1 MIKIN
6 KDPIRSIREPPSG
19 ALLVQATSDYPRMCL
34 ELRSALQEGRPLTIM
49 VQSPLVCDW
58 VDNVKKCY
66 PEIIIIECDPLQELR
81 EHFRT
86 TSLPPDL
93 PPQAVN
99 ELRVLELPRPSEPV
113 GDVKSHI
120 LSQLVGECYGFR
132 IPDPGW
138 QHLVDLA
145 SWYLTEASCSGH
157 HRLIEKWMIERREQW
172 IGKGE
177 TYLQKA
183 YRWLLDDSHLR
194 ARLLLC
200 RQILL
205 SYGDSQQED
214 WIRAIL
220 DCDHFV
226 PEYIPIRQLPLI
238 SREKSLVA
246 ELSKRA
252 KTYWR
257 HQITHDTRIEDVLSK
272 MSGELLGELE
282 AVVGE
287 LKRKPGKCNRPLV
300 LQLAHQFSSIEG
312 AARLLVQIEALI
324 PPVPKAQRPELTWGW
339 DEWSLW
345 ATQQYLPYRKWM
357 QDINQQDV
365 EIDDHAIL
373 YGDWLYKSYPV
384 LKNESPTPL
393 VFNAAARIRELVDQG
408 YVVLW
413 LVIDNLPWMHGFL
426 LVQEMNK
433 LGLMPLANPVP
444 KVSMLPSVTELS
456 KRAILG
462 GRLPRDLD
470 PDTDYN
476 QLLWAKWEGTSFR
489 YACNERSLD
498 ELISKDAK
506 IYVHQYDGLDHAS
519 HRHETYRE
527 SDQRNRIRSLC
538 KSTADAVQ
546 ALRARFEQVMVVID
560 SDHGS
565 TILPQRTRRL
575 RKPEAALDDPAKHRR
590 CVVLRKDVQLSEA
603 DWYTLRPEQFGLSS
617 TFAVARGYGYVE
629 RKPQFYTHGGLTPEE
644 TVVPH
649 IELQLGH
656 APEWKPLEV
665 IYEGQ
670 STRPGRTQ
678 EATFSIR
685 NLNQTRLSDVRLLIQ
700 RVETQPIEVDAEEQG
715 QIENVLINVPTTVR
729 EQEFIIRAYIT
740 YLAYGR
746 HSSQEVSIRIPI
758 RLIAIDTGI
767 DEIFEE

>member
-1 MIKIN
+1 MIEIK
-6 KDPIRSIREPPSG
+6 KDPTRSIRQPPSG
-19 ALLVQATSDYPRMCL
+19 AVLVQATSDYPRMCL
-34 ELRSALQEGRPLTIM
+34 ELRSALHEGRPLTIM
-49 VQSPLVCDW
+49 VQSPHVCDW
-58 VDNVKKCY
+58 VDNLKGCY
-66 PEIIIIECDPLQELR
+66 PEIVIIECDPLQELR
-81 EHFRT
+81 DYYGT

-93 PPQAVN
+93 TRQAVN
-99 ELRVLELPRPSEPV
+99 ELRLLELPKPSEPV
-113 GDVKSHI
+113 SDAKSWI
-120 LSQLVGECYGFR
+120 LSQLPGECYGVE
-132 IPDPGW
+132 IPDPRW
-138 QHLVDLA
+138 EHFADLA
-145 SWYLTEASCSGH
+145 SWYLTEPSCRGH
-157 HRLIEKWMIERREQW
+157 HALIEKWMIERREHW
-172 IGKGE
+172 IGNSE

-183 YRWLLDDSHLR
+183 YRWLLADPHLR

-205 SYGDSQQED
+205 PYADSQQQD
-214 WIRAIL
+214 WIRKAL
-220 DCDHFV
+220 DYEHFV

-238 SREKSLVA
+238 SREKSLIA

-252 KTYWR
+252 KAYLR
-257 HQITHDTRIEDVLSK
+257 HQITDGTGIEDVLSE

-282 AVVGE
+282 AVARE
-287 LKRKPGKCNRPLV
+287 LKRKPGKCNRPLI
-300 LQLAHQFSSIEG
+300 LRLRHQFSSIEG
-312 AARLLVQIEALI
+312 ASRLLDEIELLI
-324 PPVPKAQRPELTWGW
+324 PPVPKPQHFQPTWSW

-357 QDINQQDV
+357 QDYNQQDA

-373 YGDWLYKSYPV
+373 FSDWLYKSYPV
-384 LKNESPTPL
+384 IKNESATPL
-393 VFNAAARIRELVDQG
+393 VFSAAARLREVVDQG

-426 LVQEMNK
+426 LVQEMK
-433 LGLMPLANPVP
+433 KVGLVPLGNPVP
-444 KVSMLPSVTELS
+444 KLSMLPSITEVS

-470 PDTDYN
+470 PDADYN

-498 ELISKDAK
+498 ELISKDAR
-506 IYVHQYDGLDHAS
+506 IYIHQYDELDHAS

-527 SDQRNRIRSLC
+527 SDQRNRIRALC

-575 RKPEAALDDPAKHRR
+575 HKPEDALDDPGKHRR
-590 CVVLRKDVQLSEA
+590 CVVLRKDVQLNEA
-603 DWYTLRPEQFGLSS
+603 DWYTLHPEQFGLSS
-617 TFAVARGYGYVE
+617 TFAVARGYAYVE
-629 RKPQFYTHGGLTPEE
+629 SKPQFYTHGGLTPEE

-649 IELQLGH
+649 IELQLGDV
-656 APEWKPLEV
+656 PEWKPLEV

-670 STRPGRTQ
+670 SIRPGRTQ

-700 RVETQPIEVDAEEQG
+700 GVESQPIEVDAEEQG
-715 QIENVLINVPTTVR
+715 QIENILISVPTTVR
-729 EQEFIIRAYIT
+729 EPELKVRGYVR

-746 HSSQEVSIRIPI
+746 HGSEEVSIRIPI
-758 RLIAIDTGI
+758 RLIAIDAGM